1 MGAEDTEHARNTESA
16 KEPQDAGIA
25 GKAGDAGIADDTDAL
40 FVLTAAMLTPGRY
53 PGVLGDDYPSA
64 CAELDLAP
72 VETGYGL
79 VFGQDGAGVRWTVA
93 TTDTATVACALA
105 AWDCGLAYDL
115 SPDENSLAASLPG
128 WPLPVAVAAPGV
140 PAPHDPD
147 EGTAGRPPLA
157 PPDASVWGPAQRRM
171 GADEIAVRWH
181 EWRGRSA
188 PESASRPDPAPEAE
202 GRAPAPAAEHQS
214 KAPSAELSTA
224 PAAPAAPATPDTE
237 PTAPAA
243 AQPPAISH
251 SGVRR
256 ALAAA
261 EEYLRRPP
269 PPAGCGASTV
279 RCGPT
284 DPAGAWWRGSTTWR
298 SCCWTRLRARSC
310 RSGAEPRFRPC
321 WKPSASWP
329 RHRHPHRLR
338 PADPGPPTPATATAP
353 SSGPAAAVTPS

>member
-1 MGAEDTEHARNTESA
+1 M
-16 KEPQDAGIA
+16 A

-269 PPAGCGASTV
+269 PAGRVRSVHGAVRADGPGWSLVARIDDMAFVLLDEAPGTVLPVGRGTALPALLEALGKLAAT
-279 RCGPT
+279 
-284 DPAGAWWRGSTTWR
+284 PAPAP
-298 SCCWTRLRARSC
+298 A
-310 RSGAEPRFRPC
+310 P
-321 WKPSASWP
+321 
-329 RHRHPHRLR
+329 